1 MPEADSA
8 ARPSADD
15 FLAIIRHQ
23 QIGKLKIYIGP
34 SPGVGKTYAMLNEGR
49 RLKQRGV
56 DVVIGYVE
64 PHGRVE
70 TERDDV
76 GRVGG
81 GGGTPY
87 ACTRVVGIDD
97 GAAMGAQQRDRAD
110 ARSGPRRSGDV
121 TNDGRRSFTR
131 SSHL

>member
-49 RLKQRGV
+49 RFEAARRRLSLSVTSSRTIGLKTSAQ
-56 DVVIGYVE
+56 IGDLEIVPPRLANY
-64 PHGRVE
+64 HGITLKE
-70 TERDDV
+70 MD
-76 GRVGG
+76 
-81 GGGTPY
+81 GT
-87 ACTRVVGIDD
+87 R
-97 GAAMGAQQRDRAD
+97 
-110 ARSGPRRSGDV
+110 
-121 TNDGRRSFTR
+121 
-131 SSHL
+131 